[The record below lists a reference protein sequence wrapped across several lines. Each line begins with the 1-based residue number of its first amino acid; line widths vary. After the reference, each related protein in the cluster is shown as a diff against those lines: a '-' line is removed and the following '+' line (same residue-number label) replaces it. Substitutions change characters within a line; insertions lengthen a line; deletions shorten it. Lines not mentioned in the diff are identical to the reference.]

1 MFKQPKNTTTVTYN
15 YLFSLC
21 PLCLLNMLHKLNTLC
36 MFVVQTNPIY
46 SHLQIR
52 NLIIDNL

>member
-1 MFKQPKNTTTVTYN
+1 MFKQPKNTTTVTYKN
-15 YLFSLC
+15 TLVLWPFY
-21 PLCLLNMLHKLNTLC
+21 LLNMLHKLNTLC